1 MQKTNKSATGT
12 SFHDVTINISINELK
27 AILGNPTFKGDYSE
41 DKVTHEWVCE
51 TERGQVVTIYDWK
64 QYRKIDPSE
73 RIDFHIG
80 GFNYLSTVDA
90 KEELEYELYTLS

>member
-1 MQKTNKSATGT
+1 MIKTDRSANGT
-12 SFHDVTINISINELK
+12 SFHNVTINISISELD
-27 AILGNPTFKGDYSE
+27 AILGEPTYKGDYSE

-51 TERGQVVTIYDWK
+51 TERGDVVTIYDWK

-80 GFNYLSTVDA
+80 GFNTISTIEA
-90 KEELEYELYTLS
+90 KEELEYELTLLS

>member
-12 SFHDVTINISINELK
+12 SFYDVTINISINELK

-64 QYRKIDPSE
+64 EYRALNPDQE
-73 RIDFHIG
+73 VEFHIG
-80 GFNYLSTVDA
+80 GHNYLSTVDA
-90 KEELEYELYTLS
+90 KEELEYELSLLS